1 MRTKLFQV
9 YWKLRALIA
18 PRLTH
23 AQHLY
28 EEVLK
33 SHVKPGTKWL
43 DLGCGHQ
50 VLPFWRET
58 EERALVARC
67 GQIVGM
73 DYDLPSLQQHRSVSQ
88 LVRGHIDTLP
98 FKDNH
103 FDLVTANM
111 VVEHLA
117 DPALQFSEIN
127 RVLKP
132 GGVFL
137 FHTPNALGY
146 PTVINRLV
154 PEMLKHKLI
163 YLLDGRKE
171 EDVFETHYA
180 ANTRSQISAISTTTG
195 FAVASMRF
203 AVSDAIFAL
212 VLPMAIPELIYLRL
226 LMTERLKKWRTNI
239 ITVLKKESR
248 DSISVRE

>member
-146 PTVINRLV
+146 PTVINRMV
-154 PEMLKHKLI
+154 PEQLKHKLI

-171 EDVFETHYA
+171 DAGFEV
-180 ANTRSQISAISTTTG
+180 SSL
-195 FAVASMRF
+195 RF
-203 AVSDAIFAL
+203 AVSDAVFAM
-212 VLPMAIPELIYLRL
+212 VAPIAVPELIYLRL

-239 ITVLKKESR
+239 IAVLKKESEKR
-248 DSISVRE
+248 VPLAARKEAA